1 MPILKAPDINQEIID
16 LEATLVSLKA
26 KAKAKAKAQQE
37 PTLTPVA
44 FESKGELAK
53 ALVDGRTFKTS
64 GGTTLMYDISSGYE
78 SPFRIMRDGK
88 EVGAMINVWNLYADL
103 QEINAAP
110 WYLNIPAEGVEC
122 YVSDVNTTPFDSSN
136 TATVMLYNPNSLEP
150 FRDELLG
157 VSTIFGTGYKYA
169 TPVNKGAPTCLS

>member
-1 MPILKAPDINQEIID
+1 MDINAEISD
-16 LEATLVSLKA
+16 MKVALASLE
-26 KAKAKAKAQQE
+26 AKAKAQQE
-37 PTLTPVA
+37 PTLTPVS

-53 ALVDGRTFKTS
+53 ALVDGRTFITPA
-64 GGTTLMYDISSGYE
+64 GTTLMYSEEIIFS

-88 EVGAMINVWNLYADL
+88 DVDAMINVWNLYWNL
-103 QEINAAP
+103 QEINAAPAEP

-169 TPVNKGAPTCLS
+169 TPVNGGK